1 MPLCLTGIAKHN
13 MSTFVRSS
21 TSRSSLKHRLFTI
34 PDENEL
40 DEEEDNE
47 EFEQFII
54 DNHIFDEASFIS
66 IKGKYFEVF

>member
-34 PDENEL
+34 PDENEE

-47 EFEQFII
+47 EFEQFIR
-54 DNHIFDEASFIS
+54 DNHIFDEASIIS
-66 IKGKYFEVF
+66 IKGKYFQ